1 MSGLPELLLAGLLGI
16 TPELG
21 LENTNIAGYDRT
33 HLSTDYNRIRA
44 NLSLSHKQNS
54 NLAATLIV
62 DNETSYTTSP
72 NELDNELDNE
82 ISLYRAYGQ
91 YQGERHFWS
100 VGKQRIPLG
109 VGRIWNPIDIFNPAD
124 AQAIETGERTGT
136 DAIRYE
142 YALSELSNADLTIAD
157 GKAAIRLKG
166 YLEYAD
172 IGLIVLRD
180 NSNDRNM
187 LWGEDASLDIIGWE
201 LEGRLP
207 GTSIELRSEGG
218 RLHNRETGDVFT
230 EFILGAEYGFADS
243 LTLLGEYRY
252 SDQDM
257 TNQLAIQSGFQPA
270 MLWTCQ
276 LLLLTDLNDGSVLI
290 APSVTY
296 SLSDE
301 MTLSAG
307 GFIATGDA
315 TKEFPEDGNRCY
327 LSWFVHF

>member
-16 TPELG
+16 SPELA
-21 LENTNIAGYDRT
+21 LENTNIASYDRT
-33 HLSTDYNRIRA
+33 HLSADYNRVRA
-44 NLSLSHKQNS
+44 ELSLSHKQHS
-54 NLAATLIV
+54 NLAATLII

-72 NELDNELDNE
+72 NELDNEV
-82 ISLYRAYGQ
+82 SLYRAYGQ

-100 VGKQRIPLG
+100 IGKQRIPLG
-109 VGRIWNPIDIFNPAD
+109 VGRIWNPIDIFNPVD

-142 YALSELSNADLTIAD
+142 YALNELSNLDLTVAD
-157 GKAAIRLKG
+157 GKTAIRLKG

-172 IGLIVLRD
+172 IGLIALRD
-180 NSNDRNM
+180 NSNERNL
-187 LWGEDASLDIIGWE
+187 LWGEDTSLDIIGWE

-207 GTSIELRSEGG
+207 GTVVELRSEGG
-218 RLHNRETGDVFT
+218 RVHNRETGAVFT
-230 EFILGAEYGFADS
+230 EYILGAEYGFANG
-243 LTLLGEYRY
+243 LTLLGEYRF

-257 TNQLAIQSGFQPA
+257 TNQLAIQSGFQPG

-276 LLLLTDLNDGSVLI
+276 LLLLTDFDDSSVLI

-307 GFIATGDA
+307 GFISTGDETEA
-315 TKEFPEDGNRCY
+315 FPEDGNRCF
-327 LSWFVHF
+327 LRWFVHF

>member
-1 MSGLPELLLAGLLGI
+1 MTGLPELLLAGLLGI
-16 TPELG
+16 TPELA
-21 LENTNIAGYDRT
+21 LENTNIAGYDQI
-33 HLSTDYNRIRA
+33 HLSTDFNRIRA
-44 NLSLSHKQNS
+44 NLSLSHEQYS

-62 DNETSYTTSP
+62 DNETIATTSP
-72 NELDNELDNE
+72 NELDNEV
-82 ISLYRAYGQ
+82 SLYRAYGQ

-100 VGKQRIPLG
+100 IGRQRIPLG
-109 VGRIWNPIDIFNPAD
+109 VGRVWNPIDIFNPVD

-142 YALSELSNADLTIAD
+142 YAWNELSNLDLTIAD
-157 GKAAIRLKG
+157 GKTALRLKG

-172 IGLIVLRD
+172 IGLIALRD
-180 NSNDRNM
+180 NSNERNL
-187 LWGEDASLDIIGWE
+187 LWGADASLDIIGWE

-207 GTSIELRSEGG
+207 GTGVELRSEGG

-230 EFILGAEYGFADS
+230 EYILGAEYGFS
-243 LTLLGEYRY
+243 NGLTLLGEYRH

-270 MLWTCQ
+270 MLWICQ
-276 LLLLTDLNDGSVLI
+276 LLLLTDLDDNSVLV

-301 MTLSAG
+301 MTLSVG
-307 GFIATGDA
+307 GFISTGDETEA
-315 TKEFPEDGNRCY
+315 FPETGNRCY
-327 LSWFVHF
+327 LRWFIHF

>member
-16 TPELG
+16 SPELA

-33 HLSTDYNRIRA
+33 QLSTDYNRVRA
-44 NLSLSHKQNS
+44 ELSLNHEPYS
-54 NLAATLIV
+54 NLAVTLIV

-72 NELDNELDNE
+72 SELDNEV
-82 ISLYRAYGQ
+82 SLYRAYGQ

-100 VGKQRIPLG
+100 IGRQRIPLG
-109 VGRIWNPIDIFNPAD
+109 VGRIWNPIDIFNPVD

-142 YALSELSNADLTIAD
+142 YALNELSNLDLTVAD

-166 YLEYAD
+166 YLDYAD
-172 IGLIVLRD
+172 IGLIALQD
-180 NSNDRNM
+180 NSNERNL
-187 LWGEDASLDIIGWE
+187 LWGEDTSLDIIGWE

-207 GTSIELRSEGG
+207 GTGIELRSEGG
-218 RLHNRETGDVFT
+218 RVHNRETGAVFT
-230 EFILGAEYGFADS
+230 EYILGGEYGFANG
-243 LTLLGEYRY
+243 LTLLGEYRF
-252 SDQDM
+252 SDQDR
-257 TNQLAIQSGFQPA
+257 TNQLAIQSGFQPG

-276 LLLLTDLNDGSVLI
+276 LLLLTDLDDNSVLL

-307 GFIATGDA
+307 GFLSTGDETEA
-315 TKEFPEDGNRCY
+315 FAEASNRFY
-327 LSWFVHF
+327 LRWFVHF